1 MRIHPA
7 LAINQVALLTE
18 DLPIFTPRTS
28 AMCEEVASFTGPP
41 PPVCVGLMTSIH
53 ASHNDDLSQTET
65 QEYVG
70 TPDSTHATEQASPLP
85 IESQT
90 LSHSLAAHGIQ
101 ESIHCAAKLS
111 LQALAYPATP
121 EPSASHRQV
130 SQFESSTAA
139 SADVGAQAVQT
150 HKEPSEI
157 PVPPMTQAIVDSS
170 APRGLA
176 ASIHAPQ
183 GCLPSQ
189 SKRERAVHSADAPN
203 WAAAAREDS
212 AATSRSSSSAQRE
225 QTPNQRLD
233 DGEDSE
239 LDVPTTSKCA
249 IQDENE
255 VSGVDDSDGSM
266 RHADDREDG
275 AGTYETDSGLDASTT
290 RSRRSR
296 RRGKPR
302 RPRTKVP
309 YLPPPRM
316 RNLTQHPVADVLAGA
331 PRALPWYGY

>member
-1 MRIHPA
+1 MGA
-7 LAINQVALLTE
+7 L
-18 DLPIFTPRTS
+18 
-28 AMCEEVASFTGPP
+28 
-41 PPVCVGLMTSIH
+41 
-53 ASHNDDLSQTET
+53 
-65 QEYVG
+65 
-70 TPDSTHATEQASPLP
+70 
-85 IESQT
+85 
-90 LSHSLAAHGIQ
+90 
-101 ESIHCAAKLS
+101 
-111 LQALAYPATP
+111 
-121 EPSASHRQV
+121 
-130 SQFESSTAA
+130 
-139 SADVGAQAVQT
+139 AVQT
-150 HKEPSEI
+150 HKEPSDI
-157 PVPPMTQAIVDSS
+157 PVPSTTRAVVSPN

-189 SKRERAVHSADAPN
+189 SKRETVVHSADAPN

-212 AATSRSSSSAQRE
+212 AAASRSSSSAQPR
-225 QTPNQRLD
+225 QTPNQRPD

-249 IQDENE
+249 TQDENE

-266 RHADDREDG
+266 HHADDREGG
-275 AGTYETDSGLDASTT
+275 AGTYETDSGLDASAT

-331 PRALPWYGY
+331 PRTLPWYGY